1 MTMPA
6 RPQPQQQRRGVQYAL
21 SERTAARSGVGSN
34 SAGVP
39 GSGQGV
45 ERSLSRKEQVKRYLK
60 RETAS
65 FFGVDEATEE
75 EQQVGILREFIV
87 FVVLVLI

>member
-6 RPQPQQQRRGVQYAL
+6 RSQPQQQRRGVQYAL
-21 SERTAARSGVGSN
+21 SERSAARSGIGTGPS
-34 SAGVP
+34 GV
-39 GSGQGV
+39 SGASQGV
-45 ERSLSRKEQVKRYLK
+45 ERSLSRKEQVKRYLR

-75 EQQVGILREFIV
+75 QQQVII
-87 FVVLVLI
+87 